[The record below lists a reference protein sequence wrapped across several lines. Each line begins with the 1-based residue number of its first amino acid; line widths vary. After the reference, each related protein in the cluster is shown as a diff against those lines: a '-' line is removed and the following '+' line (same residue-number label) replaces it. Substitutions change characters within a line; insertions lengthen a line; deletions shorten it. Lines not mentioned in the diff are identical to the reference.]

1 MLNKVILLGRL
12 TTDPEVK
19 QTPNGIPVTSF
30 SLAVNR
36 KGNREQTDFIPV
48 VAWRHIAELI
58 GQYFGK
64 GQQIVIEGCIQT
76 RKYTDKNGSSKTAF
90 EVIAEHIYF
99 TDGVKSNRE
108 TQKNQLISNKSVQPK
123 QLDID
128 MNDYEEVFTSD
139 ENLPF

>member
-36 KGNREQTDFIPV
+36 KGNREQTDFIPI

-58 GQYFGK
+58 GQHFGK

-99 TDGVKSNRE
+99 TDGVKGNQK
-108 TQKNQLISNKSVQPK
+108 TQKNQPISNKSIQPK

-128 MNDYEEVFTSD
+128 TNDCEEVFTSD

>member
-19 QTPNGIPVTSF
+19 QTPSGISVTSF

-36 KGNREQTDFIPV
+36 KGNRDQTDFIPI

-76 RKYTDKNGSSKTAF
+76 RKYTDKYDNSRTAF
-90 EVIAEHIYF
+90 EAIAEHIYF
-99 TDGVKSNRE
+99 TDGAKSNQE
-108 TQKNQLISNKSVQPK
+108 TPKNKTISNQSIQSK

-128 MNDYEEVFTSD
+128 MNEYEEIIISD